1 MPAPRVQVPEGS
13 GGLVRTQCAFRSG
26 ARMTIHAPFTA
37 ILTAQI
43 AALEMM
49 YQHERRCDK
58 ARWILDEIHAKRD
71 ELAMIKTMG
80 AK

>member
-1 MPAPRVQVPEGS
+1 
-13 GGLVRTQCAFRSG
+13 
-26 ARMTIHAPFTA
+26 MTIHAPFTA

-49 YQHERRCDK
+49 YATERRCEQ

>member
-1 MPAPRVQVPEGS
+1 MKAPI
-13 GGLVRTQCAFRSG
+13 A
-26 ARMTIHAPFTA
+26 A
-37 ILTAQI
+37 ILSAQI

-49 YQHERRCDK
+49 YATERRCER
-58 ARWILDEIHAKRD
+58 ARWILNEIHAKKD